1 MWLKVIQ
8 FTYIQYY
15 SHLNGLKNML
25 RSERKI
31 LSKWDT
37 DEKGSKKSL
46 CSMHYMAVSSHCTAK
61 ESCSHAAY
69 TAQA

>member
-1 MWLKVIQ
+1 
-8 FTYIQYY
+8 
-15 SHLNGLKNML
+15 ML